1 MGDYMICQTEVA
13 NDYFL
18 ISNLGQMKVLHLQ
31 EDGLLP
37 AADGWGATFHTAS
50 YVDPLLPEKI
60 FLYNGK
66 GEDFFF
72 HSAEGTFTSLD
83 LPVVK
88 NKETQRV
95 VLAYQDGDSVLLA
108 VGDSVAGKGLL
119 LYYACGR
126 NGNIRCPAG
135 ADRKRRNPFLYRRR
149 ASGNYLR

>member
-1 MGDYMICQTEVA
+1 MEVA

-18 ISNLGQMKVLHLQ
+18 ISNFMQLKVLHLQ
-31 EDGLLP
+31 EDGLFP
-37 AADGWGATFHTAS
+37 AAEGWGADFHTAS
-50 YVDPLLPEKI
+50 YVDPLLPEEI

-108 VGDSVAGKGLL
+108 VGDSVAGKD
-119 LYYACGR
+119 YYYIMPVEEMETYAVR
-126 NGNIRCPAG
+126 QEQIENGETLFFTEEERPEIIYADPPA
-135 ADRKRRNPFLYRRR
+135 
-149 ASGNYLR
+149 